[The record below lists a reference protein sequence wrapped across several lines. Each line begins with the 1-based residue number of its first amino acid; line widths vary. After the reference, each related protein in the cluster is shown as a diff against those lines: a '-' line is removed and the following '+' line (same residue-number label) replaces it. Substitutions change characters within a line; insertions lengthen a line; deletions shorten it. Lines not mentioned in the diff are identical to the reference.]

1 MSTKLQVGKEHAT
14 KLCDQLRDQIVV
26 QYEVKKGNLLD
37 KKDRGL
43 VTQKMKGL
51 LTNITELQQKYIEL
65 PEYKKNSC
73 LTVNQAVPKLKI
85 DDKKDEAL
93 SDAKQEQIRLNNRK
107 RRRFKNSFFYA
118 DNLV

>member
-43 VTQKMKGL
+43 VT
-51 LTNITELQQKYIEL
+51 
-65 PEYKKNSC
+65 
-73 LTVNQAVPKLKI
+73 
-85 DDKKDEAL
+85 
-93 SDAKQEQIRLNNRK
+93 
-107 RRRFKNSFFYA
+107 
-118 DNLV
+118 